1 MIIDLKMAIPNL
13 RPYHREHTWFHLI
26 SEAKQGQAWLVLE
39 REPSL
44 IANSEDVGLLQ
55 LSEWEI
61 QVEGMFP
68 KNFQL
73 GTWNFWLPTNSG
85 ARYKPQHT

>member
-13 RPYHREHTWFHLI
+13 RPFHREHTWFHLI

-61 QVEGMFP
+61 QVEGMFHKKFP
-68 KNFQL
+68 IRNLEFL
-73 GTWNFWLPTNSG
+73 TSN
-85 ARYKPQHT
+85 